1 MNTLRGSLRGQY
13 RKCVKEV
20 AADGED
26 RVIGSGDGLREGWRE
41 AGIITIMEI
50 KYVPMCI
57 LLLTR

>member
-20 AADGED
+20 AADGEE
-26 RVIGSGDGLREGWRE
+26 RVIESGDGLSEGWRE
-41 AGIITIMEI
+41 ADIMKIE
-50 KYVPMCI
+50 YVPMCI